1 MWIVGNYH
9 WYLKQE
15 FVLNM
20 DEQLT
25 SKPVLEWDTIEP
37 YLLHGYYPG
46 EFTILP
52 FKRVNIAPYDFY
64 FTTVHFFSR
73 FLLCDYKNIT
83 IIKTISVSVSL

>member
-9 WYLKQE
+9 WYLKHE

-52 FKRVNIAPYDFY
+52 LSVLILHRTILL
-64 FTTVHFFSR
+64 FTAVRFF
-73 FLLCDYKNIT
+73 FTLF
-83 IIKTISVSVSL
+83 VV